1 MICAQNEVDSRVL
14 VFQHFFLGN
23 IIDGKTLVSLLFSD
37 LLLLPLAPSRL
48 RCPLHQR
55 FSTSLS
61 SIILRLYSI
70 LISLCPLEIKFLM
83 LLRTFILSRLSVNRG
98 GGWGVNAEKNTRM
111 IWCDRHSKWS
121 WFSCFNFPFF
131 FLYRRHYWWES
142 TCSFSFYL
150 VTHGHVI
157 LCIMISNAKMK

>member
-1 MICAQNEVDSRVL
+1 MIWCDLRSKWSW
-14 VFQHFFLGN
+14 FSCFSIPTFFLGN

-37 LLLLPLAPSRL
+37 LLLLPLAPSHL

-61 SIILRLYSI
+61 SIILRL
-70 LISLCPLEIKFLM
+70 LDTRFLFHYVRF
-83 LLRTFILSRLSVNRG
+83 RTFILSRLYVNRG

-111 IWCDRHSKWS
+111 IWCDRRSKWS
-121 WFSCFNFPFF
+121 WFSCFNIPIF

-142 TCSFSFYL
+142 TVSLF
-150 VTHGHVI
+150 I
-157 LCIMISNAKMK
+157 